1 MTTPDNTL
9 TKKGPGHVEPAPTQQ
24 GHHRAAPI
32 IAEHINAINA
42 HDSDRIMNTFAVDA
56 YVNDNRRE
64 IWGADAIRK
73 LIDSEF
79 VEYKV
84 TMDVRETIDHYGD
97 IIVTAK
103 YDGTYD
109 STSQPDE
116 VVMSN
121 YFSIRD
127 DKIIGLSII
136 LNQPSPY

>member
-1 MTTPDNTL
+1 MPSQPL
-9 TKKGPGHVEPAPTQQ
+9 PSKIIGELP
-24 GHHRAAPI
+24 PI

-56 YVNDNRRE
+56 YVNDDRRE

-73 LIDSEF
+73 LMDTEF
-79 VEYKV
+79 VQFKV
-84 TMDVRETIDHYGD
+84 TMDVRQILDHYGD

-109 STSQPDE
+109 SNNLPDD

-121 YFSIRD
+121 YFSIRE
-127 DKIIGLSII
+127 DKIVGLSII

>member
-1 MTTPDNTL
+1 M
-9 TKKGPGHVEPAPTQQ
+9 
-24 GHHRAAPI
+24 R
-32 IAEHINAINA
+32 
-42 HDSDRIMNTFAVDA
+42 TFAADA

-73 LIDSEF
+73 LMENEF
-79 VEYKV
+79 VNFKV
-84 TMDVRETIDHYGD
+84 TLEVQGIVDHYGD

-109 STSQPDE
+109 TTDLPDE

-127 DKIIGLSII
+127 GKIVGLTVI

>member
-1 MTTPDNTL
+1 MPSPPLPSKSITELP
-9 TKKGPGHVEPAPTQQ
+9 
-24 GHHRAAPI
+24 PI
-32 IAEHINAINA
+32 IAEHIDGINA

-56 YVNDNRRE
+56 YVNDDRRE

-73 LIDSEF
+73 LIDNEF
-79 VEYKV
+79 VQFKV
-84 TMDVRETIDHYGD
+84 TMDVREIIDHYGD

-109 STSQPDE
+109 STNLPDE

-127 DKIIGLSII
+127 DKIIGLNII
-136 LNQPSPY
+136 LNRPSPY

>member
-1 MTTPDNTL
+1 MPSQPLPSKVITELP
-9 TKKGPGHVEPAPTQQ
+9 
-24 GHHRAAPI
+24 PI

-56 YVNDNRRE
+56 YVNDDRRE

-79 VEYKV
+79 VQFKV
-84 TMDVRETIDHYGD
+84 TMDIRQIIDHYGD

-109 STSQPDE
+109 STNLPDE

-121 YFSIRD
+121 YFLIRD
-127 DKIIGLSII
+127 GEIVGLSII